1 MTKHAIRFQSIQ
13 YFFSTCILSNY
24 FSMLIW
30 LFFINFDTKSGTS
43 SIINGFSIS
52 NMVLILLIVI
62 CYVLNL
68 FFLIEFAFQFHLST
82 FYFILY
88 LCQISSL
95 FFYCNFFCVGSFFIE
110 IFFFNFI
117 PRYFFYLDFG
127 FMIFFGFAFGLEQ
140 FFLFDLFIVVAFFII
155 LLN

>member
-1 MTKHAIRFQSIQ
+1 
-13 YFFSTCILSNY
+13 
-24 FSMLIW
+24 MLTW

-117 PRYFFYLDFG
+117 PRYFFLSGFWLHDF
-127 FMIFFGFAFGLEQ
+127 FWICFRVRIIFFVWFIYCRC
-140 FFLFDLFIVVAFFII
+140 FFYYITKLIVLIGSMPEY
-155 LLN
+155 